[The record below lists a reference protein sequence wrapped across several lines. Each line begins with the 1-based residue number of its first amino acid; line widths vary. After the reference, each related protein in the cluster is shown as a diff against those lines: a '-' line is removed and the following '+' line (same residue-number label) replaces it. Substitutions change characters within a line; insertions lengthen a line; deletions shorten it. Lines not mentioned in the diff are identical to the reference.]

1 MATVQALQVE
11 PDAATSPAVSCGPIS
26 PMGSGR
32 RREPLPPGPAAVQG
46 MDQQGFMAVIS
57 EVAALGQGGLQINE
71 LGTSSGLNTLP
82 GS

>member
-1 MATVQALQVE
+1 
-11 PDAATSPAVSCGPIS
+11 
-26 PMGSGR
+26 
-32 RREPLPPGPAAVQG
+32 